1 MKTRAELRTEI
12 VRILGYELQP
22 DEFTQAQLNQAIQD
36 AYSIVCELAEQPI
49 LTRGTTYKPSV
60 ISNAWGN
67 YKVYNI
73 STMAETGEPTLDGI
87 NRIYRAWWKAE
98 QATGNGSVPQTD
110 WYELKPGIYTEPE
123 YDEVFTEQMK
133 RVVPSPLNETR
144 LTIPR
149 IKLLSQ
155 TAGTDQNGIPFSF
168 VFVDNH
174 IIFDKHPTNT
184 NQVCKLRVLASFKP
198 SLATNAAVP
207 QLTTDATRTMVSELL
222 DYAIIYYAIAIL
234 IVPYADLLEYR
245 NYLTNQ
251 ATELI
256 TLSKN
261 HIMHLV
267 LYSPTG
273 VLEATSGLTLPTEEA
288 QPTNTRRQKR

>member
-22 DEFTQAQLNQAIQD
+22 DEFTQAQLDQAIQD

-73 STMAETGEPTLDGI
+73 STMAEPDHPTLDGI
-87 NRIYRAWWKAE
+87 NRIYRAWWKADNLAE
-98 QATGNGSVPQTD
+98 

-184 NQVCKLRVLASFKP
+184 NQTCRLRVLASFKP
-198 SLATNAAVP
+198 SQATNAAVP

-222 DYAIIYYAIAIL
+222 DYAIIYYAIALL
-234 IVPYADLLEYR
+234 IVPYVDLIEYR
-245 NYLTNQ
+245 NYLINQ

-256 TLSKN
+256 TLSRN
-261 HIMHLV
+261 RIMHLV

-273 VLEATSGLTLPTEEA
+273 ILEATSGLTPPTEET
-288 QPTNTRRQKR
+288 QPTTRRQRK